1 VKNSFCYHLKK
12 DIAFNGQKGYT
23 LVELLIT
30 IVVIATSF
38 SAFAVALSTGALAVN
53 EGDKEVTAQSLARS
67 QMEYIKYITYDQ
79 NASSYP
85 TIDTPDG
92 YSITVSVS
100 DIDTDGNKRI
110 QKVTANVSKDG
121 VEQFYI
127 VDYKVDR

>member
-1 VKNSFCYHLKK
+1 VKNSFYLKLK
-12 DIAFNGQKGYT
+12 QNTASGGQKGYT
-23 LVELLIT
+23 LVELLIV

-67 QMEYIKYITYDQ
+67 QMEYIKYLTYDQ
-79 NASSYP
+79 NADTYP

-92 YSITVSVS
+92 YSITVEV
-100 DIDTDGNKRI
+100 TAVAEPGNQRI

>member
-1 VKNSFCYHLKK
+1 MKRFYHRIIKNT
-12 DIAFNGQKGYT
+12 AFSRQEGYT

-79 NASSYP
+79 NASTYP

-92 YSITVSVS
+92 YSITVTVS